1 MKHFAWNFHDFAKWE
16 HNEHP
21 MADICS
27 QLQLIKGPAYYLFV
41 IEKIISQNAPFF
53 PNQIRAQS
61 LDIVFGV

>member
-1 MKHFAWNFHDFAKWE
+1 MGTQWTPNGRHNNF
-16 HNEHP
+16 
-21 MADICS
+21 ICS